1 MNEAKLSQTEHG
13 LVPEGEGWFVLNT
26 RDALWQ
32 ESAEFGRF
40 TRWEGT
46 GDAQFK
52 ELGINVG
59 VLQPG
64 QPACMYHGEHGQE
77 NFLVLAGEGTLIIEG
92 EERPLAPWDFVHCPP
107 WVKHVIVATGSDPL
121 VVLSAGAR
129 ARQGVIYPV
138 EAAALKYGAGV
149 KRETP
154 KPDEAYAGTAE
165 NVPIRY
171 VEGDLPGA

>member
-1 MNEAKLSQTEHG
+1 MNEAKLSQTEFG

-32 ESAEFGRF
+32 ESADFGRF

-52 ELGINVG
+52 EVGINVG

-64 QPACMYHGEHGQE
+64 QPACMYHGEDGQE
-77 NFLVLAGEGTLIIEG
+77 NFLVLAGVGTLIIEG
-92 EERPLAPWDFVHCPP
+92 EERPLQPWDFVHCPA
-107 WVKHVIVATGSDPL
+107 WVKHVIVATGSEPL
-121 VVLSAGAR
+121 VVLSVGAR

-138 EAAALKYGAGV
+138 EPVALKHGAGV
-149 KRETP
+149 ERETP

-165 NVPIRY
+165 NVSIRY
-171 VEGDLPGA
+171 VDGDLP